1 MTLCENVRGSSAW
14 HPPGNTKLCVL
25 AFLPEPAI
33 VNLPFSVLAS
43 LKMAAP
49 LKNKKK
55 SRNGKSQWRCGRSIS
70 THQLDG
76 PQVLVPGGRALAEE
90 GMRGCIS
97 REDALCFSGN
107 GEQSFRGGTES
118 ENKWHIGELTG
129 TVLRK
134 QGQSGLYRKHE
145 TDQVLHQK

>member
-33 VNLPFSVLAS
+33 VNLPFSVLAT

-107 GEQSFRGGTES
+107 GSRVLGEELKVKTNGTLES
-118 ENKWHIGELTG
+118 LL
-129 TVLRK
+129 VR
-134 QGQSGLYRKHE
+134 S
-145 TDQVLHQK
+145 